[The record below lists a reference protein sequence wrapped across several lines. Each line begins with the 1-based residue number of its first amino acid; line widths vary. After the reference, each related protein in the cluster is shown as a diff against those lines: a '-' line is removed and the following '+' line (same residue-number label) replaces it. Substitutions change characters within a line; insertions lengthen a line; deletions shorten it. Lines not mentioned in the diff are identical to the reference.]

1 MLRELRTGL
10 TVVFGLFI
18 CMLITMLAL
27 DCYVMC
33 ENVNVES
40 KRDTKFSYMYT
51 YKYPDEKV
59 PAHGAPGFA
68 KSLKREMYGNNLD
81 VTLLGITK
89 DNPYFDAKVTKSANR
104 VILSSAA
111 AEKYQLGKGDKIIL
125 TDEEEERDYAFT
137 VDGVTNYSA
146 GL

>member
-1 MLRELRTGL
+1 
-10 TVVFGLFI
+10 
-18 CMLITMLAL
+18 
-27 DCYVMC
+27 
-33 ENVNVES
+33 
-40 KRDTKFSYMYT
+40 
-51 YKYPDEKV
+51 
-59 PAHGAPGFA
+59 
-68 KSLKREMYGNNLD
+68 MYGNNLD

-146 GL
+146 GQIANYPFLPASCIRSYPAKRLKNHRRFL

>member
-1 MLRELRTGL
+1 MRKVQIHRFGFIGTFRLRQMLRELRTGL

-59 PAHGAPGFA
+59 PAHGACGDSLPSVKESPINQRFQQFWEKNRCVFLFP
-68 KSLKREMYGNNLD
+68 KSGY
-81 VTLLGITK
+81 
-89 DNPYFDAKVTKSANR
+89 
-104 VILSSAA
+104 
-111 AEKYQLGKGDKIIL
+111 
-125 TDEEEERDYAFT
+125 
-137 VDGVTNYSA
+137 
-146 GL
+146 